1 LQLPS
6 HGANPIALY
15 KSTQLSMPDKWIDF
29 SVNTNPYPFPSE
41 EMPSHREML
50 QWITEYPDPE
60 SYELKKL
67 LADIEGVKP
76 KQILIGNG
84 ASQCIYMM
92 AQLFSRKRIAVLEP
106 TFSEYRAAAKANGC
120 EIVTVVTSEEQNWK
134 YDLDE
139 LTMVLKKV
147 DALFLCHPNNPT
159 GTVFLLEEMYTLLE
173 TAEES
178 GTYVVID
185 EAFYHFWIGSY
196 SVLNWLEQFPKVV
209 IVRSLT
215 KMYHLAGVRVG
226 YIVASEKIIRKLKKM
241 LPPWSV
247 NHVAQKISVRLLQM
261 SSFFETTK
269 QAIAEERKR
278 VTSVLQRAGYYVS
291 PSVVNFYLIR
301 GPQGKTEELLNEMLK
316 VGLVPRHTYNFPQL
330 SGKYLRLAVRT
341 REENDRLTDFLA
353 GWIK

>member
-15 KSTQLSMPDKWIDF
+15 KSMQLSMPDKWIDF
-29 SVNTNPYPFPSE
+29 SVNTNPYPFPAE
-41 EMPSHREML
+41 EMPSRRKML

-67 LADIEGVKP
+67 LAEKERVKP
-76 KQILIGNG
+76 QQILIGNG
-84 ASQCIYMM
+84 ASQCIYMI
-92 AQLFSRKRIAVLEP
+92 AQLFSGKRIAVLEP

-120 EIVTVVTSEEQNWK
+120 EIVTVITSEEQNWK

-159 GTVFLLEEMYTLLE
+159 GTVFLLEEMYTLLK

-178 GTYVVID
+178 GTYVIID
-185 EAFYHFWIGSY
+185 EAFYHFWIDSY

-226 YIVASEKIIRKLKKM
+226 YIVASEKIIWQLKKL

-247 NHVAQKISVRLLQM
+247 NHVAQQISVRLLQM
-261 SSFFETTK
+261 SSFFEITK

-278 VTSVLQRAGYYVS
+278 VTSVFQKAGYYVS

-301 GPQGKTEELLNEMLK
+301 EPQGKTEVLLNEMLK
-316 VGLVPRHTYNFPQL
+316 EGLVPRHTYNFPQL

-341 REENDRLTDFLA
+341 REENDRLIDFLA